1 MNVPENAQ
9 TVEVEGRDLKRAI
22 AGAAEELGLHPAQV
36 DYKLDLTHFR
46 SVTGVSV
53 ARETVRI
60 VAWKSDRDAPADNGA
75 ASAVDE
81 AEVEA
86 MPKKRRTRK
95 KKEEETEE
103 GSDGVAA
110 DVDDAGDEKPKRK
123 RRRTTRKDDE
133 EPEAPTDK
141 VEADKPEQLRG
152 AESEATEASKF
163 AQEWFEKLLE
173 LMSVEGQ
180 VVGTGND
187 QRVHLAIQAERAGRI
202 VGKRGAT
209 LGAIRHLLSLA
220 LDRRFG
226 GLTVDVDVDGD
237 RERDRGSKKATPD
250 KPRRERGGRDKDRD
264 DRERGD
270 RRGRGG
276 SRGGRGRERPK
287 GKYDED
293 KLRALARRAAE
304 KAVETGK
311 TFTINLQ
318 LNSYDRRVVH
328 LEISEIDGV
337 DSHSEERE
345 VDGQMLKFVQ
355 VVPDAD

>member
-1 MNVPENAQ
+1 MGDRMNVPENAK
-9 TVEVEGRDLKRAI
+9 TVEVEGQDLKRAI
-22 AGAAEELGLHPAQV
+22 AGAAEQLGLHPAQV
-36 DYKLDLTHFR
+36 DYKLDMSHFR

-53 ARETVRI
+53 ARSTVRI
-60 VAWKSDRDAPADNGA
+60 VAWQSERDAPSDDAPAADEE
-75 ASAVDE
+75 DK
-81 AEVEA
+81 
-86 MPKKRRTRK
+86 PKRKRAPRK
-95 KKEEETEE
+95 KKDAEATEE
-103 GSDGVAA
+103 AVEEIAA
-110 DVDDAGDEKPKRK
+110 DEDDAEEDKPKRK
-123 RRRTTRKDDE
+123 RRRTTKKPDE
-133 EPEAPTDK
+133 EESAS

-152 AESEATEASKF
+152 AESETTDASKF

-173 LMSVEGQ
+173 LMGVEGQ

-220 LDRRFG
+220 LERRFG

-237 RERDRGSKKATPD
+237 RERRRSTPD
-250 KPRRERGGRDKDRD
+250 SKPRRERSGRDRD
-264 DRERGD
+264 DRDRDRDRG
-270 RRGRGG
+270 RGRGRGG
-276 SRGGRGRERPK
+276 RSGGGGRPK

-304 KAVETGK
+304 KALETGK

-337 DSHSEERE
+337 DSHSEERQ
-345 VDGQMLKFVQ
+345 VDGEMKKFVQ

>member
-1 MNVPENAQ
+1 MNVPDNAQ
-9 TVEVEGRDLKRAI
+9 TVEVEERDLKRAI

-36 DYKLDLTHFR
+36 DYKLDMSHFR
-46 SVTGVSV
+46 SITGVSV
-53 ARETVRI
+53 AKSTVKI
-60 VAWKSDRDAPADNGA
+60 VAWKSDRDAPAKEEPE
-75 ASAVDE
+75 AVE
-81 AEVEA
+81 AEEPA
-86 MPKKRRTRK
+86 PKKRRTKKKKEEEDEPKDDGVAEAENDDAEDDDKPKKRRRRTRK
-95 KKEEETEE
+95 KK
-103 GSDGVAA
+103 
-110 DVDDAGDEKPKRK
+110 
-123 RRRTTRKDDE
+123 DDE
-133 EPEAPTDK
+133 APEAEPE
-141 VEADKPEQLRG
+141 KPEQLRG
-152 AESEATEASKF
+152 AETETTEASIF
-163 AQEWFEKLLE
+163 AQQWFEKLLE
-173 LMSVEGQ
+173 LMGVEGK
-180 VVGTGND
+180 VVGTGNE
-187 QRVHLAIQAERAGRI
+187 QRVHLAIEAERAGRI

-220 LDRRFG
+220 LERRFG

-237 RERDRGSKKATPD
+237 RDRKKTPSE
-250 KPRRERGGRDKDRD
+250 KPRRERSRDDRRDRD
-264 DRERGD
+264 DRG
-270 RRGRGG
+270 RGRG
-276 SRGGRGRERPK
+276 RRDRRPK

-345 VDGQMLKFVQ
+345 VDGQMMKFVQ

>member
-1 MNVPENAQ
+1 MSVPDNVEKI
-9 TVEVEGRDLKRAI
+9 EIEGRDLKRAI

-36 DYKLDLTHFR
+36 DYKLDMSHFR
-46 SVTGVSV
+46 STTGVSV
-53 ARETVRI
+53 ARDTVKI
-60 VAWKSDRDAPADNGA
+60 VAWKSERDAPAEG
-75 ASAVDE
+75 VEPE
-81 AEVEA
+81 A
-86 MPKKRRTRK
+86 
-95 KKEEETEE
+95 KEEEEKPRKRKPRKKPDAEE
-103 GSDGVAA
+103 SESTDGVAA
-110 DVDDAGDEKPKRK
+110 DADDAEEKPKRK
-123 RRRTTRKDDE
+123 RRTRKKSDDGE
-133 EPEAPTDK
+133 SAAAES
-141 VEADKPEQLRG
+141 DKPEQLRG
-152 AESEATEASKF
+152 AEAETTEASTF
-163 AQEWFEKLLE
+163 AQGWFEKLLE
-173 LMSVEGQ
+173 LMGVEGQ

-220 LDRRFG
+220 LERRFG

-237 RERDRGSKKATPD
+237 RERKKTSDRPE
-250 KPRRERGGRDKDRD
+250 RRDRRDRDRDRDRD
-264 DRERGD
+264 D
-270 RRGRGG
+270 
-276 SRGGRGRERPK
+276 RGGRGRRGGRDRGGRDRGGRGPK

-345 VDGQMLKFVQ
+345 VDGQTLKFVQ
-355 VVPDAD
+355 VVPDGD